1 MEAVIDHKRQ
11 QCPGYLIG
19 PKSLKPGA
27 VVCDVARPADVH
39 PSVLQQRKDVLVLE
53 GGLVQFPDEIAFG
66 SNLGCRPGV
75 GLACLSE
82 TVLLALE
89 GDFNDYSIGVRIP
102 LETIEYLRALGEK
115 HGFGLAALHSG
126 GQEITREE
134 IDAIYKQAQQRQAQ
148 TAVAR

>member
-1 MEAVIDHKRQ
+1 
-11 QCPGYLIG
+11 
-19 PKSLKPGA
+19 
-27 VVCDVARPADVH
+27 
-39 PSVLQQRKDVLVLE
+39 
-53 GGLVQFPDEIAFG
+53 
-66 SNLGCRPGV
+66 V

-148 TAVAR
+148 TAVPGEPSILESKIHTVLPCCMLEPVAPIAIMMVNILGNCRLFWD